1 MRRFALL
8 ALLVGCGKQVT
19 SPDAQTAFCTDT
31 QPRDPT
37 FANVQ
42 ALFSTVCV
50 TCHTAG
56 AGLDL
61 AAPAYDRIVN
71 KPAVDYTNPTTTDS
85 CGGMLVV
92 PGNAAA
98 SYLFIKISSDSPCA
112 GSRMPVSDIG
122 ASEPLPACAQN
133 LVHDW
138 IESGAPN

>member
-1 MRRFALL
+1 MRALL
-8 ALLVGCGKQVT
+8 LLAALVACGKQPIK
-19 SPDAQTAFCTDT
+19 PDAPTAFCTD
-31 QPRDPT
+31 QAPRAPT

-42 ALFSTVCV
+42 TLFSTVCV

-61 AAPAYDRIVN
+61 AAPAYSRIVN
-71 KPAVDYTNPTTTDS
+71 MPAVDYTNPVTMDS
-85 CGGMLVV
+85 CGGTLVV

-98 SYLFIKISSDSPCA
+98 SYLFIKISSDTPCA

-122 ASEPLPACAQN
+122 ASEPLAQCAQN
-133 LVHDW
+133 LIHDW